1 MGAYKYMSE
10 LYRKK
15 QSDVMRY
22 LLRIRHVSYLFIC
35 LTYKAD
41 LFSPIAWLAT
51 VIDAKFP
58 SDYFPVRDPKFLLLL
73 CALVLIWKLSFFP
86 SSKKLDFFLFAQRN
100 LFRSLHLY
108 ESTVPR

>member
-41 LFSPIAWLAT
+41 LFSPIAWLAS
-51 VIDAKFP
+51 VIP

-73 CALVLIWKLSFFP
+73 CALVLIWKLSFF
-86 SSKKLDFFLFAQRN
+86 FLF
-100 LFRSLHLY
+100 
-108 ESTVPR
+108 